1 MKRSS
6 FFVGISLFA
15 FLVLFSSGST
25 VMAQG
30 KVETLTNDEVIA
42 MLNAGLSTTVI
53 VNKIRTSR
61 TNFDLSTSQLI
72 RLKQAGLNDDIL
84 QAMQGY
90 SDNTD
95 ARQAQSPS
103 VSQQPPVS
111 PVGAESERWD
121 ENDPKVRHD
130 VGIYV
135 YSEHDGK
142 SKMTE
147 MEPSVSTQ
155 SRTGGTFGNSVTYGL
170 WPTKNK
176 ARIPGVTS
184 NFDLTAPQPTFY
196 FYLNE
201 KDRTMQAVKY
211 FPASVNQF
219 QLVKFSIKGKAREV
233 TVGRTDAF
241 GSKTGIHDDNIV
253 EFSYEKVGDGV
264 FKITPKKALKPGEY
278 GFYLIGAGGTVG
290 ATFYDFT
297 IKAAP

>member
-1 MKRSS
+1 MNSLLVAA
-6 FFVGISLFA
+6 FVIAVGIAPAIL
-15 FLVLFSSGST
+15 G
-25 VMAQG
+25 QG

-61 TNFDLSTSQLI
+61 ANFDLSTNQLI

-95 ARQAQSPS
+95 RREPSMTQS
-103 VSQQPPVS
+103 PPVS
-111 PVGAESERWD
+111 PVAGGESERWD
-121 ENDPKVRHD
+121 ENDPNVRHD
-130 VGIYV
+130 VGIYI
-135 YSEHDGK
+135 YNEHDGK
-142 SKMTE
+142 RKMTD

-184 NFDLTAPQPTFY
+184 NYVISDPQPTFY

-219 QLVKFSIKGKAREV
+219 QLVKFGIKGKAREV
-233 TVGRTDAF
+233 TMGRTDAF
-241 GSKTGIHDDNIV
+241 GSKTGVHDDNIV
-253 EFSYEKVGDGV
+253 EFSFEKVGDGV
-264 FKITPKKALKPGEY
+264 FKITPRKPLKPGEY
-278 GFYLIGAGGTVG
+278 GFYLLGGGGSIG

-297 IKAAP
+297 VRLAP

>member
-1 MKRSS
+1 
-6 FFVGISLFA
+6 
-15 FLVLFSSGST
+15 
-25 VMAQG
+25 MAQG
-30 KVETLTNDEVIA
+30 KVETLTNDDVIA
-42 MLNAGLSTTVI
+42 MLNAGLSPTVI

-90 SDNTD
+90 SETGESRTPQSQPSVQP
-95 ARQAQSPS
+95 ALSPS
-103 VSQQPPVS
+103 GV
-111 PVGAESERWD
+111 ESERWD
-121 ENDPKVRHD
+121 ENDPKIRHD
-130 VGIYV
+130 VGIYI

-142 SKMTE
+142 RKMTE

-184 NFDLTAPQPTFY
+184 NFVIADPQPSFY

-211 FPASVNQF
+211 FPASVSQF
-219 QLVKFSIKGKAREV
+219 QLVKFNIKGKAREV
-233 TVGRTDAF
+233 TVGRSNAF

-253 EFSYEKVGDGV
+253 EFSFEKVGDGV
-264 FKITPKKALKPGEY
+264 FKITPRKPLKKGEY
-278 GFYLIGAGGTVG
+278 GFYLLGTGESVG

-297 IKAAP
+297 IQTAP